1 MPQRETKKHDYTLYI
16 LPHLAE
22 LSREKNTDNMYW
34 LYAHYPLC

>member
-22 LSREKNTDNMYW
+22 LSREKK
-34 LYAHYPLC
+34 H